1 MKYRLSTFGADRTG
15 FWIIES
21 RHGIAA
27 KGEPSTVHRVK
38 VFALQPARD
47 AYMVERGYI

>member
-1 MKYRLSTFGADRTG
+1 MAYRLSTFGADRTG
-15 FWIIES
+15 FWVIES

-38 VFALQPARD
+38 VFPLQSARD
-47 AYMVERGYI
+47 AYMAQRGYV